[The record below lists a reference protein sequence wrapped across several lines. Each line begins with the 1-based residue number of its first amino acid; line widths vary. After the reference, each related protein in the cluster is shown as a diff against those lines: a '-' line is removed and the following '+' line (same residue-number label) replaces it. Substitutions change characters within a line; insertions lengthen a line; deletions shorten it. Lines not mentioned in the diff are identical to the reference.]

1 MGNYDMQNI
10 KRRTLLQL
18 GGSLLVSG
26 VMSRKAVSADL
37 KVIKIGVIQPQQG
50 DCAQWGVPITRAVE
64 MWAEELTGTDGFLAG
79 DGERYKLAVAG
90 YDNVCYAA
98 GDELKAARR
107 AILDDGARYLLQTYT
122 PSCRQAIGP
131 LTNDSKALV
140 TSYGAGFLSDQFPYL
155 IGGET
160 GQPTG
165 NMLVASHILESHPN
179 VKRVAVITADTS
191 FAQAARSY
199 IKAGVAVHGGQAELV
214 YDSSYGA
221 AATNDMLGLLTPLME
236 SNPDFVYEAGFTPG
250 QKATMVSTLEQL
262 GFTGIYASE
271 TWEIGF
277 IQQAGLLDAVAGRLF
292 SGPAVDAQE
301 ATYSPRANAFY
312 KRYVDKYGAAEWASW
327 ASATYA
333 AMGVFEVGLKASP
346 SIDPETVKKTLYA
359 MEVVDHPIFGASK
372 WGGEDVFG
380 ANHHLYTPQP
390 IYGVEKDGSPSIAGV
405 VSTSDWWAK
414 NKQMA
419 LPVLKAGGQ
428 VYVK

>member
-1 MGNYDMQNI
+1 MQQMN
-10 KRRTLLQL
+10 RRTALQL
-18 GGSLLVSG
+18 GGGILALG
-26 VMSRKAVSADL
+26 LTGGRAYASAPKEL
-37 KVIKIGVIQPQQG
+37 KIGVIQPQQG

-64 MWAEELTGTDGFLAG
+64 MWAEDLSGQDGFLAG
-79 DGERYKLAVAG
+79 DGERYALKVTG

-107 AILDDGARYLLQTYT
+107 AVLDDGVRYLLQTYT

-131 LTNDSKALV
+131 LTNDAKVLV
-140 TSYGAGFLSDQFPYL
+140 TSYGAGFLSQDFPFL
-155 IGGET
+155 LGGET

-165 NMLVASHILESHPN
+165 NMLVASHVIETHPEI
-179 VKRVAVITADTS
+179 KRVAILTADTS

-199 IKAGVAVHGGQAELV
+199 IQAGVAVHGSQAEIV
-214 YDSSYGA
+214 YDGSYSA
-221 AATNDMLGLLTPLME
+221 AATNDMLGLLTPLIDAK
-236 SNPDFVYEAGFTPG
+236 PDFVYEAGFTPG

-271 TWEIGF
+271 TWEVAF

-301 ATYSPRANAFY
+301 PTFSPRANAFY
-312 KRYVDKYGAAEWASW
+312 KRYVEKYGVAEWASW

-333 AMGVFEVGLKASP
+333 ALGVFEVGLKASP
-346 SIDPETVKKTLYA
+346 SIEPETVMKTLYA
-359 MEVVDHPIFGASK
+359 METVDHPIFGPSK
-372 WGGEDVFG
+372 WGGEEVFG

-390 IYGVEKDGSPSIAGV
+390 VYGVEKDGSSSISGV
-405 VSTSDWWAK
+405 VPTSEWWAK
-414 NKQMA
+414 NKLAA